1 MYITQ
6 SLESERLF
14 RPFISYRLT
23 HTNASLEYFQPELSV
38 THLTVNQVYVAYN
51 NISRFLVM
59 MIIPLTLLIYWNF
72 NIYRHT
78 KTTSGFLEETLN
90 EQNRRKQETELANV
104 LIGIV
109 IFFIVC
115 HSPRIFISVH
125 EILAYNSVCGMERK
139 YRNLLNQLMMN
150 KFYVTCIMQ

>member
-1 MYITQ
+1 
-6 SLESERLF
+6 
-14 RPFISYRLT
+14 
-23 HTNASLEYFQPELSV
+23 
-38 THLTVNQVYVAYN
+38 
-51 NISRFLVM
+51 

-78 KTTSGFLEETLN
+78 KKRSGSLEETLN
-90 EQNRRKQETELANV
+90 EQIRRKQETELANV

-139 YRNLLNQLMMN
+139 YHYTVVGAITQDFLILLLTINSSFNNIIYYFLTSN
-150 KFYVTCIMQ
+150 FWKDCFGCH